1 MSATRP
7 VSDVSPDDFTTF
19 RRDILTV
26 LASGGKYGL
35 AIKRELE
42 AHYGKEVN
50 SGRLYP
56 QIQWLV
62 ERGLVTRSELDKR
75 TNLHEITDK
84 GGWAL
89 REHYNWQREH
99 LFSEYRAGGGRE

>member
-1 MSATRP
+1 MSVTRTNT
-7 VSDVSPDDFTTF
+7 DVSPDDFASF

-42 AHYGKEVN
+42 AYYGKEVTH
-50 SGRLYP
+50 GRLYP
-56 QIQWLV
+56 QLDWLV
-62 ERGLVTRSELDKR
+62 ERDLVTKSELDRR
-75 TNLHEITDK
+75 TNLYEISDK

-89 REHYNWQREH
+89 REHYEWQRDH
-99 LFSEYRAGGGRE
+99 LFSEYSGGDGE